1 MLFDVFLWKSGWK
14 NSAFYLFIYLLIV
27 SSKHR
32 TMLFMVMSSDDIGA
46 VLKTGLRG
54 SVAYASHSG
63 EKLNVI

>member
-1 MLFDVFLWKSGWK
+1 MCFYENQDGRTVHFI
-14 NSAFYLFIYLLIV
+14 YLFTYLLIV

-54 SVAYASHSG
+54 SVAYASHSE